1 MWWIL
6 IVSSLPENCFIFHC
20 CSGLEIHLHRSPR
33 AVCVVLVSVAHH
45 GKERKERRGG
55 RLGRKNAVEADPPGG
70 PEVSLILWESQQGNT
85 ETTDDTVSFLLPLN
99 GSVIEVLSYWAG
111 YRTGE
116 KEKKPNLCK
125 RPGLFRWYFYVWAG
139 WYVVISTSPPCQLEE
154 RIF

>member
-1 MWWIL
+1 MNI
-6 IVSSLPENCFIFHC
+6 NRQF
-20 CSGLEIHLHRSPR
+20 SPR
-33 AVCVVLVSVAHH
+33 KLLYIPLLLWPGNPSPPLTESCLCCVGECRPSW
-45 GKERKERRGG
+45 KERKERRGG

-99 GSVIEVLSYWAG
+99 GSVIEVLNYWAG

-116 KEKKPNLCK
+116 TKTNLCK
-125 RPGLFRWYFYVWAG
+125 RQGPVRWYFYVWAG
-139 WYVVISTSPPCQLEE
+139 WYVVICTSPPCQLEE